1 MARTAVCKTG
11 DVPPNSIRQFD
22 KICVINAGERFF
34 ACQAY
39 CPHQGVALCEGA
51 LDGETLTC
59 LEHLWRWNLGAGG
72 EPEGLAEKA
81 LQMHSIEIEG
91 DVVYVDTPA

>member
-11 DVPPNSIRQFD
+11 DVPPNSIKQFD
-22 KICVINAGERFF
+22 KICVIHAGERFY

-59 LEHLWRWNLGAGG
+59 LEHLWQWNLAAGG
-72 EPEGLAEKA
+72 DPQGLAEQA
-81 LQMHSIEIEG
+81 VQMHAVEVEG
-91 DVVYVDTPA
+91 GVVYVDTP